1 MHYIHITCFIC
12 KSVWIPCH
20 LVDLPILFYTW
31 PYMCF
36 IWIHFHNVRRKC
48 HTIRNFTFDL
58 HTMTTKSERHVS
70 VCLHALIAQMFCRI
84 YCRILCRIL
93 FPHIARS
100 HTFSQCRR
108 RESRCTTSPKISVH
122 LRRSLYNNPRRA
134 NTHSKKI
141 SVQHPQ
147 AISRLSWMHPPGAES
162 FGSEVSCQMYTDGS
176 SCVLWA

>member
-1 MHYIHITCFIC
+1 MSSGRYTYFVLHMAMHVF
-12 KSVWIPCH
+12 
-20 LVDLPILFYTW
+20 
-31 PYMCF
+31 MCT
-36 IWIHFHNVRRKC
+36 HFRNVRRKC
-48 HTIRNFTFDL
+48 HTIRNLTFDL
-58 HTMTTKSERHVS
+58 HTTATQSERHVS
-70 VCLHALIAQMFCRI
+70 VCLHALIVQMFCRI

-147 AISRLSWMHPPGAES
+147 PISRQSWIYPPAPVS
-162 FGSEVSCQMYTDGS
+162 FGLGVFYAPLPLSCQMCTDGS
-176 SCVLWA
+176 SCVPSA